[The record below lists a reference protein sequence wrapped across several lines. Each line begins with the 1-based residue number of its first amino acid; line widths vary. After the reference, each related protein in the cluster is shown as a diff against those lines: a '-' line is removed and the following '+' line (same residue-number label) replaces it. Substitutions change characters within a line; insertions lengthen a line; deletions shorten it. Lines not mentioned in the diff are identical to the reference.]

1 MNGQNFELE
10 QIILIYACLQNMCDN
25 HILYQFNIY
34 IYIYIAKLFSSL
46 SIIICFFL
54 DVYSG
59 HCYIVF
65 FLSYNNT
72 SIQEFDTH

>member
-34 IYIYIAKLFSSL
+34 IYIYSKIILFIVNYHL
-46 SIIICFFL
+46 FFL
-54 DVYSG
+54 RR
-59 HCYIVF
+59 
-65 FLSYNNT
+65 L
-72 SIQEFDTH
+72 